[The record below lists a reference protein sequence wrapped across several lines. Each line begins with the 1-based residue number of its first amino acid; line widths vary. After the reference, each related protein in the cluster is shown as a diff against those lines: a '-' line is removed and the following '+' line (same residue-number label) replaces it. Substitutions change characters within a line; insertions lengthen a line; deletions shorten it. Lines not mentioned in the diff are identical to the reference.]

1 MIYDQID
8 KNKKCALTSHEC
20 VAMTSQGM
28 NFWVD
33 RALAGVT
40 LLRDLSYS
48 WSCPLHCGS
57 SLVPSF
63 VAGLS
68 SGLLVGSLLGFYL
81 ACWLFRPG
89 PSPLPPRPSEF
100 PRAPSRSR
108 LRGYLHE

>member
-1 MIYDQID
+1 MYI
-8 KNKKCALTSHEC
+8 LSHEC

-28 NFWVD
+28 NIWVE

-63 VAGLS
+63 FAGLS
-68 SGLLVGSLLGFYL
+68 SGLLVGCLCGAYL
-81 ACWLFRPG
+81 TLWLWRP
-89 PSPLPPRPSEF
+89 PSVPVIPKPAEF
-100 PRAPSRSR
+100 PRGTRHNR
-108 LRGYLHE
+108 LQGYLHG